1 VTLSLEQVLQILL
14 SFFIKLGGQSA
25 LYNLIEVS
33 LNREILVSKS
43 QRKNVGDLG
52 VGLVDLKL
60 EEFLEAV

>member
-1 VTLSLEQVLQILL
+1 MTLSLEQVLQILL
-14 SFFIKLGGQSA
+14 SFFIKLGGQST

-33 LNREILVSKS
+33 LNREILVSKG